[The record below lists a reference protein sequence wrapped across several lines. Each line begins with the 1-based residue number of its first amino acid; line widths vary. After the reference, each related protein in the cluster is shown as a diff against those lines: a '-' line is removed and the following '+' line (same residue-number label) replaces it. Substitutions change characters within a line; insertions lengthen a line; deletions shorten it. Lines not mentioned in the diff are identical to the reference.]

1 MAVKALTFDVFGTV
15 VDWRSSIIREGE
27 LLTAT
32 KGLRV
37 DWPKFADAWRAGYQ
51 PAMARVR
58 KGALGWTNIDDLHR
72 SILDALREKFPLDGL
87 SEEELQ
93 HLNRVWHRLMPWP
106 DAVSG
111 LNRLRGRYALA
122 TLSNGNVSLLMNMA
136 RNVGLPWDCILS
148 AELFGHYKPDPEV
161 YQGAA
166 RILGLRPDEVMMV
179 AAHPYDLQAA
189 AREGLKTAYV
199 PRPLEHG
206 PESRLQPAEG
216 MSFDVTASDF
226 VELAGKLNQAYA
238 P

>member
-1 MAVKALTFDVFGTV
+1 MTVKALTFDVFGTV

-27 LLTAT
+27 ILAAR

-37 DWPKFADAWRAGYQ
+37 DWPRFADAWRAGYQ

-58 KGALGWTNIDDLHR
+58 KGELGWTSIDDLHR
-72 SILDALREKFPLDGL
+72 MILDELGSKFPLDGL
-87 SEEELQ
+87 AEPELQ

-106 DAVSG
+106 DAVPG

-148 AELFGHYKPDPEV
+148 GELFGHYKPDPEV

-166 RILGLRPDEVMMV
+166 RILGLRPEEVMMV

-206 PESRLQPAEG
+206 PGGKAHATDG
-216 MSFDVTASDF
+216 MSFDITAADF
-226 VELAGKLNQAYA
+226 LDLAEQLAERPA
-238 P
+238 